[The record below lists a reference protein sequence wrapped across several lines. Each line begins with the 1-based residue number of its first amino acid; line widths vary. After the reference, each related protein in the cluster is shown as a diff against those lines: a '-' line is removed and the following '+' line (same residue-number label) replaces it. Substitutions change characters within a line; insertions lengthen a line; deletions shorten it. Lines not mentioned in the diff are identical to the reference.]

1 MKFIDRAI
9 NNYNNIYCIII
20 ILLYFQKIIYPLLIT
35 FLYMYSKSNCIICY
49 NTDYICYQ
57 MCNKPY
63 DHTVCF
69 KCYTNPYYDRSKCH
83 LCQIK
88 LY

>member
-1 MKFIDRAI
+1 
-9 NNYNNIYCIII
+9 
-20 ILLYFQKIIYPLLIT
+20 
-35 FLYMYSKSNCIICY
+35 MYSKSNCIICY

-69 KCYTNPYYDRSKCH
+69 KCYTHPYYDRSKCH